1 MLLLKPPVPLAAAAV
16 IVHGVPPEARQ
27 WPLVEVA
34 AAVLSPKLL
43 IASPAATDPVVSV

>member
-16 IVHGVPPEARQ
+16 IVHGVALARQ

-34 AAVLSPKLL
+34 AAVLSPTLL
-43 IASPAATDPVVSV
+43 IASPAATDPDVSA